1 MSQLQIDNLTADISK
16 EGKITITIDAS
27 KAAIKAAPL
36 AKSEKNKLVASTGG
50 FVVLGD
56 GLKLSLNLIAPK

>member
-1 MSQLQIDNLTADISK
+1 MSQLQINNLTADVSK
-16 EGKITITIDAS
+16 DGKITIVIDAS
-27 KAAIKAAPL
+27 KAAIKAAEM
-36 AKSEKNKLVASTGG
+36 AKSGKNKLVASTGG